1 MLKKLREKIYNRNI
15 EKELKEIESFQI
27 FTNELYSIYPT
38 FVGLNKK
45 EQIVSFV
52 PKTVYALK
60 RAIQKLNVNYV
71 QETSLKEFSKQ
82 LNRAFI
88 YAGKFDKNRIGEC
101 MTLFK
106 SKKEILKK
114 SKKFGFQDGRLNKV
128 EEFLKFYGF
137 NWDGRYSSVHCPNPK
152 MAESF
157 DDLNPEYEC
166 AFLYETN
173 GKGGFFL
180 ISEGMFSKFKHT
192 HGDNFEEIANYEKE
206 WKEFIAE
213 KKIESKDKD
222 LIK

>member
-1 MLKKLREKIYNRNI
+1 MFKKLREKIYNRNI

-60 RAIQKLNVNYV
+60 RAIQKLSTEYITNTTTTHF
-71 QETSLKEFSKQ
+71 EKLLE
-82 LNRAFI
+82 RAFQN
-88 YAGKFDKNRIGEC
+88 AGFDKSRIREC
-101 MTLFK
+101 MTLFNN
-106 SKKEILKK
+106 KKTLLEK
-114 SKKFGFQDGRLNKV
+114 SKKFGFDDGRLNKV

-180 ISEGMFSKFKHT
+180 ISKVMFSRFKHT

-213 KKIESKDKD
+213 KKIESRN
-222 LIK
+222 

>member
-1 MLKKLREKIYNRNI
+1 MFKKLRERIYNRKI
-15 EKELKEIESFQI
+15 EKDLVEIESFQI
-27 FTNELYSIYPT
+27 FTNELYSIYPK

-45 EQIVSFV
+45 EEIVFFK

-60 RAIQKLNVNYV
+60 RAIQKLSVNYV
-71 QETSLKEFSKQ
+71 KETSLEAFSKQ

-88 YAGKFDKNRIGEC
+88 YAGSFDKNQIEEC

-114 SKKFGFQDGRLNKV
+114 SAKFGFNDGRLNKV

-137 NWDGRYSSVHCPNPK
+137 NWDGRYSSVHCTNPK

-180 ISEGMFSKFKHT
+180 ISKVMFSRFKHT

-213 KKIESKDKD
+213 KKIEFKNED
-222 LIK
+222 LTK